1 MTDTAE
7 PDVLDLDALRAQ
19 LRARPDIVTADAQLM
34 EMVRAALASDSVVDL
49 SSRQRR
55 RVEAE
60 LARVQAAN
68 AALIELSKANLAAQA
83 QCHNAVLA
91 VLESETLSA
100 LDRKLDG
107 RVSGALSVDK
117 VRVLIEGCTPLAE
130 GRALIGCAP
139 DLVDALIGAKAERL
153 GPVDT
158 RFADAVYGPQG
169 PGLRSEA
176 LVRMDIAGHPAALC
190 LAARDQAAFTP
201 DMGADLLHFLA
212 RVLERRI
219 APWLRA

>member
-1 MTDTAE
+1 MDGSETSSLN
-7 PDVLDLDALRAQ
+7 VDALRAQ

-34 EMVRAALASDSVVDL
+34 EMVRAALASDGVVDL
-49 SSRQRR
+49 ASRQRR
-55 RVEAE
+55 KVADE
-60 LARVQAAN
+60 LAQANASN

-83 QCHNAVLA
+83 QCHSAVLA
-91 VLESETLSA
+91 VLEAENPAA
-100 LDRKLDG
+100 LDRKLEG
-107 RVSGALSVDK
+107 RVAGALGVDK
-117 VRVLIEGCTPLAE
+117 VKVLIEGCTLLPE
-130 GRALIGCAP
+130 PRALISCAP
-139 DLVDALIGAKAERL
+139 DLVASLVGAKGERL

-176 LVRMDIAGHPAALC
+176 LVRMDIAGHPAVLC
-190 LAARDQAAFTP
+190 LAARSDAAFTP

-219 APWLRA
+219 TPWLRT

>member
-1 MTDTAE
+1 MIDADS
-7 PDVLDLDALRAQ
+7 PDASELDALRAR
-19 LRARPDIVTADAQLM
+19 LRERPDIVTADAHLM
-34 EMVRAALASDSVVDL
+34 DMVREALASDSVVDL
-49 SSRQRR
+49 TSRQRQR
-55 RVEAE
+55 AQAE
-60 LARVQAAN
+60 LSKVKAAN

-91 VLESETLSA
+91 ILETENLAA
-100 LDRKLDG
+100 LDRKLEG
-107 RVSGALSVDK
+107 RVAGALGVDK
-117 VRVLIEGCTPLAE
+117 VRVLIEGCTPLSD

-139 DLVDALIGAKAERL
+139 DLVEALIGARAERL
-153 GPVDT
+153 GPVDA

-176 LVRMDIAGHPAALC
+176 LVRMAIAGHPAVLC

-219 APWLRA
+219 MPWLKP